1 MGQALMRQA
10 LIRKVMLCS
19 ALAALTLTNTAF
31 AASSPERRGKAFAR
45 THCARCHS
53 IDRTGQSPFQPA
65 PPFRTLHLRYPI
77 ETLGEA
83 LAEGIATGHPA
94 MPEFEL
100 SPEQIHDLLSFLK
113 TLE

>member
-1 MGQALMRQA
+1 MPRSVLRQA
-10 LIRKVMLCS
+10 LVWQAFVL
-19 ALAALTLTNTAF
+19 LTLTGPGL
-31 AASSPERRGKAFAR
+31 AASSPQQRGKVFAR

-53 IDRTGQSPFQPA
+53 IDRTSQSPFQPA

-83 LAEGIATGHPA
+83 LAEGITTGHPA

-100 SPEQIHDLLSFLK
+100 RPAQIHDLLSFLK

>member
-1 MGQALMRQA
+1 MLRSVLRQA
-10 LIRKVMLCS
+10 LV
-19 ALAALTLTNTAF
+19 ALTLMCPAV
-31 AASSPERRGKAFAR
+31 AASSPEHRGKVFAR

-53 IDRTGQSPFQPA
+53 INRTGQSPFNPA

-100 SPEQIHDLLSFLK
+100 SPDQIHDLLSFLK

>member
-1 MGQALMRQA
+1 MLRSVLCQAF
-10 LIRKVMLCS
+10 V
-19 ALAALTLTNTAF
+19 ALTL
-31 AASSPERRGKAFAR
+31 ASPALATSSAELRGKAFAR

-53 IDRTGQSPFQPA
+53 IERTGQSPFNPA

-100 SPEQIHDLLSFLK
+100 SPDQIHDLLSFLK